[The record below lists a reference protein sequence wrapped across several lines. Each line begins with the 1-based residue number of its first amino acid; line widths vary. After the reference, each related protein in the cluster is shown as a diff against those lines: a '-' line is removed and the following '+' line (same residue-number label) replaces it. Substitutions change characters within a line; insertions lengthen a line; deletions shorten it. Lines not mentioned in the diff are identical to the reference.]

1 MVYFTSDLHFCH
13 EKMIRIMDRPFRD
26 AADMEEG
33 LIENWNSRVTPEDEV
48 YILGDVTM
56 RGRKEARRALER
68 LNGRKYLVRGN
79 HDGFADKLA
88 PEENPLLWV
97 RDYACVTWRGIPF
110 VLFHYPIAEWDRK
123 RYGAIHLHGH
133 LHSRPEYNLEQRR
146 LGLRRYDVG
155 VDANGM
161 APVSAREIA
170 AFFGVQPEE
179 EQN

>member
-1 MVYFTSDLHFCH
+1 MIYFTSDLHFCH

-33 LIENWNSRVTPEDEV
+33 LVQNWNSRVTPEDEV

-56 RGRKEARRALER
+56 RGRKEARQALER

-97 RDYACVTWRGIPF
+97 RDYACLRPLPLPHRGVGPEALWRHP
-110 VLFHYPIAEWDRK
+110 PP
-123 RYGAIHLHGH
+123 
-133 LHSRPEYNLEQRR
+133 RPPAQHT
-146 LGLRRYDVG
+146 
-155 VDANGM
+155 
-161 APVSAREIA
+161 
-170 AFFGVQPEE
+170 GVQPGAAAAGPAAV
-179 EQN
+179 